1 VRIPLFNTSSGKELT
16 FIDHLEALRFSLMRV
31 AVVFIVGTAV
41 VFLNGGVL
49 YEVVVLGP
57 RNPDFL
63 TNRLF
68 CQLGSLMEIPALCIN
83 QLQWS
88 DVNLDLAGQFRFHLS
103 LAVNGGF
110 LLIIPYLL
118 LETWWFVRPAL
129 FPRERKRARG
139 FVLITSFLF
148 YLGALFGY
156 YVIMPL
162 AVNFLASYTVHPS
175 IVNQFQLT
183 SYVRILVTTVLSTG
197 LVFEMPV
204 LIWFLARMGI
214 ITPAFLKKYR
224 KHVIIILLIVAAIV
238 TPPDVLSQFLVVI
251 PLYLLF
257 ELGVKVAGRTSK
269 NVHNEDIAS

>member
-1 VRIPLFNTSSGKELT
+1 MRIPLLNKNSGKDQT
-16 FIDHLEALRFSLMRV
+16 FIDHLEALRFALMRI
-31 AVVFIVGTAV
+31 AVVLLMATVL
-41 VFLNGGVL
+41 VFLNSGLL

-57 RNPDFL
+57 RNPEFL

-83 QLQWS
+83 QLQWN

-103 LAVNGGF
+103 LAVNGG
-110 LLIIPYLL
+110 LMLIIPYLL
-118 LETWWFVRPAL
+118 LETWWFVKPAL
-129 FPRERKRARG
+129 YDRERKRARG
-139 FVLITSFLF
+139 FVFITSILF

-156 YVIMPL
+156 YIIMPL
-162 AVNFLASYTVHPS
+162 AVNFLANYTVHES
-175 IVNQFQLT
+175 IINQFQLT
-183 SYVRILVTTVLSTG
+183 SYVRTLVTTVLSTG

-224 KHVIIILLIVAAIV
+224 KHVIIILLIVSAII

-257 ELGVKVAGRTSK
+257 ELGVKVAGRTSEQ
-269 NVHNEDIAS
+269 VQNEETVS